1 MKYVLSNMGRGFLY
15 TIGRIL
21 AFIFIG
27 LVIATLVSKIDIALT
42 FLSQLVD
49 LIVPLI
55 ALYILFDFIGMLL
68 FGRR

>member
-1 MKYVLSNMGRGFLY
+1 MTNFGKR
-15 TIGRIL
+15 RIL
-21 AFIFIG
+21 MF
-27 LVIATLVSKIDIALT
+27 DIALT

-55 ALYILFDFIGMLL
+55 ALYILFDFVGMLL